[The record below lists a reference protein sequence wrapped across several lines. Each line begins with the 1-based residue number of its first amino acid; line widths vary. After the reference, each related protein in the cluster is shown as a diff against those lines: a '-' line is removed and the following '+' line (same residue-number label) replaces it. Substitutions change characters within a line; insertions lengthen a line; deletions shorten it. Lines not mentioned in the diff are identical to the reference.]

1 MTSKPTAVSDRL
13 TDFSFQV
20 GQDFLPRVVEY
31 RPLVSAVGKEFLQK
45 RKPAEQGSEDQNA
58 AIAVLDIGWM
68 HDGVHQQAYR
78 VDKDVALL
86 TFDLLTRIVA
96 RRIDAGPPFFRAFY
110 TLRVD
115 NAGRGTGLAPDRFT
129 TFDV

>member
-1 MTSKPTAVSDRL
+1 M
-13 TDFSFQV
+13 

-68 HDGVHQQAYR
+68 HDGVQQQAYR
-78 VDKDVALL
+78 VDKDVVLL

-96 RRIDAGPPFFRAFY
+96 RRIDAGPLFPR
-110 TLRVD
+110 LLQSESR
-115 NAGRGTGLAPDRFT
+115 
-129 TFDV
+129 

>member
-1 MTSKPTAVSDRL
+1 MFSPRPHRLGMTSKPTAVSDRL
-13 TDFSFQV
+13 TIFSFQV

-68 HDGVHQQAYR
+68 HDGVQQQAYR

-96 RRIDAGPPFFRAFY
+96 RRIDAGPPFSAPF
-110 TLRVD
+110 TL
-115 NAGRGTGLAPDRFT
+115 
-129 TFDV
+129 

>member
-13 TDFSFQV
+13 TISV
-20 GQDFLPRVVEY
+20 SKWGKIFLPRVVEY

-68 HDGVHQQAYR
+68 HDGVQQQAYR

-96 RRIDAGPPFFRAFY
+96 RRIDAGPPFSAPF
-110 TLRVD
+110 TL
-115 NAGRGTGLAPDRFT
+115 
-129 TFDV
+129 

>member
-1 MTSKPTAVSDRL
+1 M
-13 TDFSFQV
+13 
-20 GQDFLPRVVEY
+20 GQDILPRVVEY
-31 RPLVSAVGKEFLQK
+31 RPLVSAIGKEFLQK

-68 HDGVHQQAYR
+68 HDGVQQQAYR

-96 RRIDAGPPFFRAFY
+96 RRIDAGPLFPR
-110 TLRVD
+110 LLHSESR
-115 NAGRGTGLAPDRFT
+115 
-129 TFDV
+129 

>member
-1 MTSKPTAVSDRL
+1 M
-13 TDFSFQV
+13 FSIS
-20 GQDFLPRVVEY
+20 P
-31 RPLVSAVGKEFLQK
+31 VSAGATGRWCTPTEVGDIWGIGRQYAKKLN
-45 RKPAEQGSEDQNA
+45 RNGVMTALDLARRPDGSEDQNA

-96 RRIDAGPPFFRAFY
+96 RRIDAGPPFSEPF
-110 TLRVD
+110 TL
-115 NAGRGTGLAPDRFT
+115 
-129 TFDV
+129 